1 MMKYTCVNKNL
12 ALVLTAPDVVA
23 PCLEQTQSVLTKT
36 QANTF
41 YWQNIT
47 DSYSS
52 TQDEFSFHK

>member
-12 ALVLTAPDVVA
+12 ALVLTATDVVA
-23 PCLEQTQSVLTKT
+23 PCLEQTQT

-41 YWQNIT
+41 YWQNIA